1 MFILLIIII
10 VNSLFYTLDVQKT
23 ISGLSEMFLFIL
35 LKVQAFSFVVAYGSW
50 VLISSLWSREMPGDC
65 VTDGGVSP
73 GDL

>member
-1 MFILLIIII
+1 
-10 VNSLFYTLDVQKT
+10 
-23 ISGLSEMFLFIL
+23 MFLFAL

-50 VLISSLWSREMPGDC
+50 VLISSLWSREMLNDC